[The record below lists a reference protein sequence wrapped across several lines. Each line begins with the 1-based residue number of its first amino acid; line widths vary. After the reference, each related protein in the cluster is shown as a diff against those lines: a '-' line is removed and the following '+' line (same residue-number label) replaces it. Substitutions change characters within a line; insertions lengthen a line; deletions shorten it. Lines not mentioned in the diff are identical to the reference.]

1 MQDKK
6 EGENEISKV
15 KEKKSKERR
24 LKKKKVQKQ
33 WSYLKNKRIN
43 KILKK
48 WESENE
54 DMNEI

>member
-24 LKKKKVQKQ
+24 LKKKK
-33 WSYLKNKRIN
+33 YKNNDHI
-43 KILKK
+43 
-48 WESENE
+48 
-54 DMNEI
+54 